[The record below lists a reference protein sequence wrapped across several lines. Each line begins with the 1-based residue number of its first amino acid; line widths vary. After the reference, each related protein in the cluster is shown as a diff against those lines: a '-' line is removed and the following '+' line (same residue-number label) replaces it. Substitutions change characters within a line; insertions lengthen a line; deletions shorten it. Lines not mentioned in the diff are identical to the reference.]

1 MVEAADNREAR
12 ERERDRNARA
22 QRRRAAWF
30 GMITASYA
38 LDTLFLVLF
47 ALVGTVDAKLPII
60 YGAVAAAISVGTIAI
75 LSSGRNLHLRDPN
88 MAKILSYVG
97 VAMQLG
103 VVWAAPQIAFPYL
116 ANLFTVFAFGIIWLP
131 LRDSVMVWSLG
142 VIGTAAVLYAVEG
155 RVGVPVGSDVEL
167 ALVWLVLAAN
177 LGRCLVIS
185 VIANQ
190 MRTRLADSRARLA
203 TLLKQVEQLATHDEL
218 TGVLNRRALVMELER
233 ECARAERSGAPLS
246 IALIDLDHFKRIN
259 DKYGHAAGDQVL
271 RAFAVTVNTV
281 MRTTDAFGRYGGEE
295 FLIVLAIDAPK
306 LALKVMER
314 IRAAVAAT
322 DWNAIADGLAVT
334 LSAGIASYRK
344 GDTMEQLLR
353 RADLA
358 LYEAKHAGRNIVI
371 TSAA

>member
-155 RVGVPVGSDVEL
+155 RVGVPAGSDVEL

>member
-12 ERERDRNARA
+12 DRERDRNARA

-155 RVGVPVGSDVEL
+155 RVGVPAGSDVEL